1 MRPHL
6 QSPMPPAR
14 KPIRPLSPTVASQIA
29 AGEVIE
35 RPASVV
41 KELAENALDA
51 HATRITIDLEAGGV
65 ELIRVADD
73 GTGIPETELPLALA
87 AHATSKIE
95 SPGDL
100 DHIATMGFRGEALAS
115 IASVARLSIRSRTA
129 DADGAS
135 LIEAEAGVVH
145 PPKPASGPVG
155 TTLEV
160 RNLFFATPARRKF
173 LKTPQTE
180 RGRCLDAVRN
190 LAMANP
196 AVGFTL
202 TSDGKTVLDLE
213 PNQSPR
219 DRVLDILGRELE
231 PQLLEAHADD
241 FDDARGITLWGL
253 VGKPDIARPTAIAQ
267 HVFVSGRPVKDR
279 TIQHALREA
288 YRGLMEHSR
297 YPTAVLMLE
306 MSPEAVDVNVHPAK
320 AEVRFRD
327 AGHVHSVVH
336 RAVKDALR
344 AADLTP
350 LVTQPARPFTNT
362 LGASSNGGGVGS
374 AHAADPQAYV
384 DFFTRQVPAQTGGRL
399 SYDALRAAMEREPS
413 TSPPLDEPEAQAT
426 DTNEPNNNESPAQ
439 AEAPEHA
446 QPHQHL
452 EPKPS
457 YPSTIL
463 QVHNAYVVTQD
474 EQGVVIVDQ
483 HALHERVMFEYLME
497 RLSRGPLESQRL
509 LTPETVDASPAQL
522 EALDSLTDL
531 LTQIGIEA
539 SPLGPTTVGVF
550 AFPSFLSSRNVDIRP
565 FMSDLLERAATSSIP
580 PTSEEALRD
589 VVDMMSCK
597 AAVKAGD
604 KLGEGEL
611 TRLLQLRDEVERSS
625 SCPHG
630 RPTSVRL
637 TLAQLEKLFH
647 RT

>member
-1 MRPHL
+1 
-6 QSPMPPAR
+6 MPPAR

-51 HATRITIDLEAGGV
+51 GATRIAIDLEAGGV
-65 ELIRVADD
+65 ELIRVSDD
-73 GTGIPETELPLALA
+73 GTGIPEAELPLALT
-87 AHATSKIE
+87 AHATSKIA
-95 SPGDL
+95 SPDDL

-115 IASVARLSIRSRTA
+115 IASVARVSIRSRTA
-129 DADGAS
+129 EADGAS
-135 LIEAEAGVVH
+135 LIEAEAGVAHAVR
-145 PPKPASGPVG
+145 PASGPVG

-180 RGRCLDAVRN
+180 RGRCLTAVKD

-213 PNQSPR
+213 PNQTPR

-253 VGKPDIARPTAIAQ
+253 VGKPEIARPTAIAQ

-327 AGHVHSVVH
+327 SGHVHSVVH

-350 LVTQPARPFTNT
+350 LVAEPARPFTNT
-362 LGASSNGGGVGS
+362 LGANSSGGVAS
-374 AHAADPQAYV
+374 LSSADPQAYV

-399 SYDALRAAMEREPS
+399 SYDALRSAMESEPS
-413 TSPPLDEPEAQAT
+413 PDEPEAQARETT
-426 DTNEPNNNESPAQ
+426 DSDTEPPAQ
-439 AEAPEHA
+439 AGGPDHTT
-446 QPHQHL
+446 PHQQH
-452 EPKPS
+452 EPKPTTT
-457 YPSTIL
+457 PSIL
-463 QVHNAYVVTQD
+463 QVHNSYVVTQD

-509 LTPETVDASPAQL
+509 LTPETVNASPAQL
-522 EALDSLTDL
+522 EALDSLTEL
-531 LTQIGIEA
+531 LTQIGIDA
-539 SPLGPTTVGVF
+539 SPLGPTTVGVH
-550 AFPSFLSSRNVDIRP
+550 AFPSFLHSRNVDIRP
-565 FMSDLLERAATSSIP
+565 FMSDLLERAATSTIMPS
-580 PTSEEALRD
+580 SEDALRN

-604 KLGEGEL
+604 KLGGDEL
-611 TRLLQLRDEVERSS
+611 SRLLELRDEVERSS

-637 TLAQLEKLFH
+637 TLAQLERLFH

>member
-1 MRPHL
+1 
-6 QSPMPPAR
+6 MPQAR
-14 KPIRPLSPTVASQIA
+14 KQIRPLSSTVASQIA

-51 HATRITIDLEAGGV
+51 GATRIVIDLEAGGV

-73 GTGIPETELPLALA
+73 GTGIPEPELPLALA

-95 SPGDL
+95 SPNDL

-129 DADGAS
+129 DAEGAS

-145 PPKPASGPVG
+145 PTKPASGPVG

-180 RGRCLDAVRN
+180 RGRCLTAARD

-213 PNQSPR
+213 PNQTPR

-231 PQLLEAHADD
+231 PQLLEANADD
-241 FDDARGITLWGL
+241 FDDARGITLWGM
-253 VGKPDIARPTAIAQ
+253 VGKPEIARPTAIAQ

-279 TIQHALREA
+279 TIQHAIKEA

-327 AGHVHSVVH
+327 SGHVHSVVH

-350 LVTQPARPFTNT
+350 LVAEPARPFTNT
-362 LGASSNGGGVGS
+362 MGAISSGGREKPDAS
-374 AHAADPQAYV
+374 NPQAYV

-399 SYDALRAAMEREPS
+399 NYDALRDAMETEPS
-413 TSPPLDEPEAQAT
+413 ASRPLDEAEAQARHIENAPT
-426 DTNEPNNNESPAQ
+426 PQPESPTSRQ
-439 AEAPEHA
+439 T
-446 QPHQHL
+446 QQL
-452 EPKPS
+452 EPKLTPS
-457 YPSTIL
+457 PSIL
-463 QVHNAYVVTQD
+463 QIHNSYVVTQD
-474 EQGVVIVDQ
+474 SEGVVIVDQ

-522 EALDSLTDL
+522 EALDTLADL
-531 LTQIGIEA
+531 LSAIGIDA
-539 SPLGPTTVGVF
+539 APIGPTAVAIH
-550 AFPSFLSSRNVDIRP
+550 AFPSFLYSRNVDIRP
-565 FMSDLLERAATSSIP
+565 FMSDLLERAATSFIP

-604 KLGEGEL
+604 KLGGDEL
-611 TRLLQLRDEVERSS
+611 TRLLELRSEVERSS